1 MKDYHKV
8 QKDRIK
14 YHTQPHKNT
23 VHRSSL
29 IAPELPYV
37 DTWIGFVNH
46 FLIKRN
52 YKSVALKISAVNNN
66 GDLLDSVTLEVKE
79 PKVYSI
85 NLSNLFKTFKAKN
98 YLIEFFSEKNLFIPF
113 PAVIISHQGKDFCN
127 VVHSYNRIINDVF
140 EDDQIN
146 KNQVSE
152 SSLDVN
158 ISSKYDTFFNLSSGI
173 SSIDKKPLFLS
184 YEKNN
189 QKLTKKFK

>member
-8 QKDRIK
+8 QKDRIR
-14 YHTQPHKNT
+14 YHAQPHKNT

-29 IAPELPYV
+29 IAPEFPYV

-46 FLIKRN
+46 FLIKRK
-52 YKSVALKISAVNNN
+52 YKSVALKISAVNND
-66 GDLLDSVTLEVKE
+66 GDLLDSITLEVKE

-85 NLSNLFKTFKAKN
+85 NLSNLFKRFKAKN
-98 YLIEFFSEKNLFIPF
+98 YLVEFFSEKNLFIPF

-146 KNQVSE
+146 RIKYR
-152 SSLDVN
+152 SL
-158 ISSKYDTFFNLSSGI
+158 L
-173 SSIDKKPLFLS
+173 
-184 YEKNN
+184 
-189 QKLTKKFK
+189 